1 MKNNNKI
8 ILQSSIVPIVL
19 YSNAGLQ
26 KKLIKQE
33 NKAKAGIYRWVN
45 LINGKTYIGSGL
57 NLSNRLSHYFSAKFM
72 ETYLKTGKSAI
83 YSALIKHGCYNFSLE
98 ILEYCSVE
106 NLIQREQY
114 FIDTLNPDYNICK
127 IAGSMLGFRDT
138 EESKAKTIYKSIRE
152 AARTLS
158 IRQCIIKY
166 FSNNQKKPYKGR
178 FVFEKGEGNG
188 KYIITAKSSSHII
201 SMYAQKKTSNSKN
214 LKQNTDLAFG
224 SSALRSKKVDDN
236 PTLLSKHF
244 PVATSEWH
252 NSVYT
257 YNPKSTISL
266 LVIDQM
272 IIKIIKSYL
281 NSFYLE
287 DQNKNH
293 FPLAFAPQAAGQ
305 GVREKI
311 HSLYMNKVYVAKP
324 EVKHTNSKV
333 VITIYIYCTG
343 FKNLDILYKH
353 LEDDTK
359 ISLAGILSKLYNQK
373 VVFRVIQ
380 LRYLQLNSS
389 ILAQHLADALAKGGR
404 SPLGLLRRVFRNV
417 RIPKINPHSLDKS

>member
-1 MKNNNKI
+1 MK
-8 ILQSSIVPIVL
+8 ILVTDL
-19 YSNAGLQ
+19 KLNQ
-26 KKLIKQE
+26 KTTYVSMSE
-33 NKAKAGIYRWVN
+33 SAKA
-45 LINGKTYIGSGL
+45 L
-57 NLSNRLSHYFSAKFM
+57 NISQ
-72 ETYLKTGKSAI
+72 
-83 YSALIKHGCYNFSLE
+83 
-98 ILEYCSVE
+98 SV
-106 NLIQREQY
+106 I
-114 FIDTLNPDYNICK
+114 
-127 IAGSMLGFRDT
+127 S
-138 EESKAKTIYKSIRE
+138 
-152 AARTLS
+152 
-158 IRQCIIKY
+158 KY
-166 FSNNQKKPYKGR
+166 FCTSNNGYQKKPYKGR
-178 FVFEKGEGNG
+178 FVFDVQKGEGNG

-201 SMYAQKKTSNSKN
+201 SMYAQNKTSNSKN
-214 LKQNTDLAFG
+214 LKQNTDLDISFG

-305 GVREKI
+305 AVREKI
-311 HSLYMNKVYVAKP
+311 HSLYMNKVYVAQP

-333 VITIYIYCTG
+333 VITIYIYCSG